1 MTWTLRTESP
11 FSSRWFRNCWTI
23 GIVNE
28 LKGAL
33 GMHSADQALLVAWGG
48 ITKPAEELRQTQR
61 LTIRVW
67 TSEEVIDR
75 LFEVYERLPDDMR
88 ARIPLKRTWILDVSE
103 AG

>member
-1 MTWTLRTESP
+1 VVVQVKSESTQVGVP
-11 FSSRWFRNCWTI
+11 
-23 GIVNE
+23 IVNE

-33 GMHSADQALLVAWGG
+33 GMHNANQGLLVAWGG
-48 ITKPAEELRQTQR
+48 LTKPAEDLRRTQR

-88 ARIPLKRTWILDVSE
+88 ARIPLKRTWILNISG